1 MTSDAAQGVMSVEQA
16 AADAEILSLG
26 SAEGWYCDPCATL
39 WSFAQVD
46 WGQCPQC
53 GAYCALRFDD
63 GECIVTD
70 LLHGGE
76 KRVTDVCDPVE
87 GDVLEIGGE

>member
-1 MTSDAAQGVMSVEQA
+1 MATGDAAQGVMSVEQA
-16 AADAEILSLG
+16 AAEILSWG

-39 WSFAQVD
+39 WSFTQVD
-46 WGQCPQC
+46 WGQCPHC
-53 GAYCALRFDD
+53 GGNCALRFFD

-70 LLHGGE
+70 LLLGGE

-87 GDVLEIGGE
+87 DE